1 MERDLSGVKVAAP
14 AELLAE
20 EGLTKKLLPA
30 AKSEGYGS
38 CKSLTTVLGEVDAA
52 ITFHSLQVICLFFFV
67 SSLHFISVHFSVYRL
82 RGSISN
88 AFFLPVDVVR
98 TCCFADLFSK
108 KSDPIVL

>member
-1 MERDLSGVKVAAP
+1 MSENGRLFGRASGGGQVEPMERDLSGVKVAAP

-52 ITFHSLQVICLFFFV
+52 ITFHSLQVICLFFRLFT
-67 SSLHFISVHFSVYRL
+67 SLHFSSLLRL
-82 RGSISN
+82 SAPWIDIKRV
-88 AFFLPVDVVR
+88 FF
-98 TCCFADLFSK
+98 TS
-108 KSDPIVL
+108 